1 VLGNQD
7 TLLVDSPDAPVIARS
22 YFVNSYIQGDVD
34 FIFGRGTA
42 VFDRSTIN
50 ALSRGSSSNNGYV
63 IAASTSDKN
72 PNGILVT
79 DSTITSNAPAGTF
92 SLGRPWRGWTDGYTK
107 NGVAYNSRGQVT
119 IRNTALPAAIRTTQP
134 WADMSPNLWTDGRL
148 FEYGNTGAGATVNA
162 NRPQLTEAQAAGST
176 TWTYL
181 AGSDGWN
188 PTGQAAPVVA
198 DTTAPAAPPALAA
211 TAGDGKAVL
220 NWTAPSDTDVA
231 GYNVYRSGTGTA
243 STSSTKVNGSAPV
256 TGSGFADTGLT
267 NGTDYS
273 YVVTAVDAA
282 GNESVASAA
291 ARATPVVGDSTPP
304 AVPAGLSARLGKSTV
319 TVSWTAV
326 SDADLVGY
334 VVHRST
340 GSGAAVTVSGDVPVA
355 GPSFTDSTGT
365 IGTAYR
371 YTVVAVDTAG
381 NESAA
386 SGSVSATPV
395 KADVIV
401 ATDGSGDATTV
412 QGGIDLLAND
422 ADFTAQGGRVVL
434 VQPGTYPG
442 TVTSRN
448 RYGVTLVGATADAKD
463 TVLTAPG
470 GTIATFT
477 VSGKAWTFRN
487 LTIASV
493 AAAKTPGTAVKISS
507 GDQQVFD
514 NVRLLGENQTLI
526 ASTANNSTYSRV
538 YVGNSFIEGGTDIII
553 GRAVTVIENSTIHV
567 LARANATITDSS
579 VSSAHPYGILITD
592 SKVVTDGGANT
603 VYLGRPYPESATAQ
617 AQVVVRDT
625 ELGAGINTAQPWR
638 DYISTSANVAWTTGR
653 FSEYRNTG
661 TGATVNAYRP
671 QLSDADAANYTA
683 KAYLAGSDNW
693 NPTGQ

>member
-1 VLGNQD
+1 
-7 TLLVDSPDAPVIARS
+7 
-22 YFVNSYIQGDVD
+22 
-34 FIFGRGTA
+34 
-42 VFDRSTIN
+42 
-50 ALSRGSSSNNGYV
+50 
-63 IAASTSDKN
+63 
-72 PNGILVT
+72 
-79 DSTITSNAPAGTF
+79 
-92 SLGRPWRGWTDGYTK
+92 
-107 NGVAYNSRGQVT
+107 
-119 IRNTALPAAIRTTQP
+119 
-134 WADMSPNLWTDGRL
+134 
-148 FEYGNTGAGATVNA
+148 
-162 NRPQLTEAQAAGST
+162 
-176 TWTYL
+176 
-181 AGSDGWN
+181 
-188 PTGQAAPVVA
+188 
-198 DTTAPAAPPALAA
+198 
-211 TAGDGKAVL
+211 
-220 NWTAPSDTDVA
+220 
-231 GYNVYRSGTGTA
+231 
-243 STSSTKVNGSAPV
+243 
-256 TGSGFADTGLT
+256 
-267 NGTDYS
+267 
-273 YVVTAVDAA
+273 
-282 GNESVASAA
+282 
-291 ARATPVVGDSTPP
+291 
-304 AVPAGLSARLGKSTV
+304 
-319 TVSWTAV
+319 
-326 SDADLVGY
+326 
-334 VVHRST
+334 
-340 GSGAAVTVSGDVPVA
+340 
-355 GPSFTDSTGT
+355 
-365 IGTAYR
+365 
-371 YTVVAVDTAG
+371 
-381 NESAA
+381 
-386 SGSVSATPV
+386 
-395 KADVIV
+395 
-401 ATDGSGDATTV
+401 
-412 QGGIDLLAND
+412 
-422 ADFTAQGGRVVL
+422 
-434 VQPGTYPG
+434 
-442 TVTSRN
+442 
-448 RYGVTLVGATADAKD
+448 
-463 TVLTAPG
+463 VLTAPG